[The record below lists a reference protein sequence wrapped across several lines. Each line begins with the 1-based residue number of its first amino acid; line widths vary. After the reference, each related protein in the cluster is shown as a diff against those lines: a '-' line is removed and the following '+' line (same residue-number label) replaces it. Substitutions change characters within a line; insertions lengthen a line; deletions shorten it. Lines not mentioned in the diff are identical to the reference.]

1 MSPRPRSDPSTLAGA
16 DHWQVLGVQ
25 PGAEA
30 EELKRAFRQQA
41 RRWHPD
47 LNDNDPSAE
56 ERFKRLN
63 EAYAVLSDPS
73 RRRAWE
79 SGADAYGSAADHGD
93 RDPYSTGFPDF
104 EDYLVDLFGDRPR
117 AEPAGN
123 GDRGHGEASRGEAS
137 RGEASRGGASRGE
150 ASRGGASRGN
160 AGSGDAGSGAAG
172 RGDASHGDEG
182 RGDVS
187 RGAAP
192 QYEADG
198 DSGVGAQ
205 PRDQPQPDAPGP
217 GRVATAPP
225 SPPPVP
231 ASSDEETLV
240 ELSPEQALRGERLEL
255 ELRDGTVV
263 EVWTPPLA
271 GDGWRLCL
279 HGLAPGGGD
288 HFLQLRVRTAEGLR
302 IDGLRVLYKLELSPA
317 EAALGAQ
324 VVVPTLEGP
333 VRLRVPAGSSS
344 GRLLRLRGRGQSLAE
359 RRGDQLVEIRIVI
372 DDDLGDDELALY
384 GRLRQLEGERRQA
397 AAGAEP
403 GPG

>member
-1 MSPRPRSDPSTLAGA
+1 
-16 DHWQVLGVQ
+16 VLGVE
-25 PGAEA
+25 PGAEP

-79 SGADAYGSAADHGD
+79 RGADADGSAGDPGD

-104 EDYLVDLFGDRPR
+104 EDYLAALFGGRPQ
-117 AEPAGN
+117 AKPEDN
-123 GDRGHGEASRGEAS
+123 GEAGRGSVGRSA
-137 RGEASRGGASRGE
+137 
-150 ASRGGASRGN
+150 
-160 AGSGDAGSGAAG
+160 AGRSAAGSGAASQNEADDDSGGAAHPLDPQQPDDPAPGRTAPG
-172 RGDASHGDEG
+172 RG
-182 RGDVS
+182 
-187 RGAAP
+187 
-192 QYEADG
+192 
-198 DSGVGAQ
+198 
-205 PRDQPQPDAPGP
+205 
-217 GRVATAPP
+217 ATAAP

-231 ASSDEETLV
+231 ASSEVETLV

-255 ELRDGTVV
+255 ALLDGTVV
-263 EVWTPPLA
+263 EVWTPALA

-359 RRGDQLVEIRIVI
+359 QRGDQLVEIRIVI
-372 DDDLGDDELALY
+372 DDGLGDDELALY
-384 GRLRQLEGERRQA
+384 GRLRQLEGERRQQ
-397 AAGAEP
+397 AAG
-403 GPG
+403 G